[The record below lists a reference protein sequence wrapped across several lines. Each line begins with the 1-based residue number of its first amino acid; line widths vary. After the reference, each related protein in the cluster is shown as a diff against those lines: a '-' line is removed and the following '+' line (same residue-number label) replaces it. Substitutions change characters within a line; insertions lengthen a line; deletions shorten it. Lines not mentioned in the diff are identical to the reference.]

1 MSPRTQNAAADSRL
15 IIKYQTRQQSGPAR
29 VLCDKGLER
38 PGRCSVR
45 VEFQNRLGSEAKL
58 RVRGWCAAQSQQD
71 LLDSVR
77 RFRTGRKPQ
86 VEIRAVQDRVPR
98 FDPRAIPEYLAK
110 LGHPRGHLFVSRN
123 RDSNNISQVQP
134 SRSALEDRLV
144 ARKNL
149 SAAHASIACRLAVP
163 FPEEP
168 GMIFHYPGADS
179 GLEREPLGCCH
190 QEPRDVSL
198 PKLPCDR
205 CRMRPQRA
213 F

>member
-1 MSPRTQNAAADSRL
+1 
-15 IIKYQTRQQSGPAR
+15 
-29 VLCDKGLER
+29 
-38 PGRCSVR
+38 
-45 VEFQNRLGSEAKL
+45 
-58 RVRGWCAAQSQQD
+58 
-71 LLDSVR
+71 
-77 RFRTGRKPQ
+77 
-86 VEIRAVQDRVPR
+86 
-98 FDPRAIPEYLAK
+98 AIPEYLAK

-213 F
+213 FELPRGPCLIDSKRDRAVPNPALFLCIYIKELKIGVVSVKV